1 MSKLYSIQ
9 ESTLTGIGNALRS
22 KYGETRPGTIQ
33 VPYVIAKSSNV
44 TDLNNYGFMPSG
56 KTYNVVRIPG
66 ATKIKVNLYYMTSS
80 DTFGKVYVASGEYE
94 SNIPTDINYSGQTSP
109 TLVELEFDNT
119 EVITFC
125 LDAMYIQALGYYAEC
140 IGYDVD
146 GNPIEV
152 EGCSYKE
159 QEIEVKNTYSSADVA
174 AAIEGLEAGLPEE
187 AFLITGNCNYR
198 FAYGGWNWFIERYG
212 NKITTKD
219 INDINSMFYMNTELE
234 NIPFEFNIKS
244 NLNNM
249 SNTFYGC
256 RALKHIPNI
265 YCKSSSYVDMSR
277 FFQACNSLENVPY
290 LYNAYPSN
298 IAGMFSQCYYLREIP
313 EDYFDTWNFSR
324 LNSYNYA
331 GMNSILER
339 CYSLRK
345 MPIKLFGYLENN
357 TITSNYSNMYYQ
369 ILSNC
374 YVLDEVIDL
383 AVSTSTFKSNT
394 FTASFEYCYRL
405 KSLTFKTNE
414 DGSPKTANWKSQ
426 VISLNREVGF
436 KETNQNKNPAD
447 YATDKGSL
455 ANYTG
460 SFTIYNSGIT
470 ADKAVYDE
478 ATYQALKNDPDWF
491 CIGTKYYPDSNYSRY
506 NHDSAVETINSL
518 PDTSAYLTANG
529 GTNTIKFYGASGS
542 ATDGGAINTLT
553 EEEIAVAAAKG
564 WTVTLV

>member
-244 NLNNM
+244 NSNNM

-426 VISLNREVGF
+426 VISLNSEVGF

-460 SFTIYNSGIT
+460 SFTNYNSGIT